1 MLQYIMNSI
10 KENNLYHLDKFKKEP
25 PHPSYISGFIDG
37 DGCIFIRKIRD
48 GYQSGISITQC
59 RTNILQIIRYH
70 FGGTITTTKSRNKS
84 EDVMNHC
91 FYDKY
96 NKRNE
101 FNLIIRS
108 NEYQILVEYIKNSI
122 IVKKTQM
129 DALYEFNKINNKVN
143 VNEKKENLFEI
154 CKNNNVLTNENN
166 TNCINIEY
174 ISGLFD
180 AEGCLFINK
189 ECNKYYI
196 SIAQSKYPYIL
207 HKIKDF
213 LKFGLVDKE
222 NKYKIYSK
230 ENCLK
235 FIKYI
240 KSYIIVKYNQLCA
253 FETFLNTCDINTKKE
268 MYKICN
274 EEKHRTEIFN
284 DFNKNDE
291 GKEGY
296 FHTLKIRE
304 LKQKICKEIERN
316 EMYKLKSIKMMG
328 EGNHNYGKEKSIET
342 RKKMSSSIRDSKNGV
357 SDETIIS
364 VRKLIE
370 EGKPNVEIQEIMK
383 LPRHTISRIKNGNL
397 VCRNESKLI
406 QTTTQTE
413 RNIQKRKIMINEILL
428 VIDRITEGKK
438 PITILN
444 ELYEKNN
451 NITIDIVKNIKK
463 QILQNKIPFYDF
475 EISEEKYEIYKKII
489 QEYNEINK
497 I

>member
-1 MLQYIMNSI
+1 MTEI
-10 KENNLYHLDKFKKEP
+10 KENNLYHFNKFKKEP
-25 PHPSYISGFIDG
+25 PHPSYIAGFIDG

-48 GYQSGISITQC
+48 GYQSGMSITQC

-70 FGGTITTTKSRNKS
+70 FGGSITTTKTRNKS
-84 EDVMNHC
+84 EDVINYC
-91 FYDKY
+91 YYDKY
-96 NKRNE
+96 NRRNE
-101 FNLIIRS
+101 FNLLIRS
-108 NEYQILVEYIKNSI
+108 NEYQLLLEYIKNSI
-122 IVKKTQM
+122 IIKKIQM
-129 DALYEFNKINNKVN
+129 DALYEFSKINNKTN
-143 VNEKKENLFEI
+143 VSKEKEKLFEI

-166 TNCINIEY
+166 TTSLNIEY

-189 ECNKYYI
+189 DCNKYYI
-196 SIAQSKYPYIL
+196 SLTQSKYPYIL
-207 HKIKDF
+207 HKVKEF
-213 LKFGLVDKE
+213 LTFGVVDKE

-230 ENCLK
+230 ESCLT
-235 FIKYI
+235 FIEYVKKYV
-240 KSYIIVKYNQLCA
+240 IVKYNQICA
-253 FETFLNTCDINTKKE
+253 FETFLSTNDNDVKKE

-274 EEKHRTEIFN
+274 EEKHRTETFN
-284 DFNKNDE
+284 DFNQNDE

-296 FHTLKIRE
+296 FYTLKMRE
-304 LKQKICKEIERN
+304 FKQKICKEIERK
-316 EMYKLKSIKMMG
+316 EMYKLKSIKMMR
-328 EGNHNYGKEKSIET
+328 EGNHNYGKEKSLET
-342 RKKMSSSIRDSKNGV
+342 RKKMSMSIRDSKNGV

-364 VRKLIE
+364 IRKLIE

-413 RNIQKRKIMINEILL
+413 RNIQKRKIMVNEILI
-428 VIDRITEGKK
+428 VIDRIIEGEK

-475 EISEEKYEIYKKII
+475 EISKEKYEIYKNLI

-497 I
+497 SSVV